1 MQNKPVTPI
10 PAFLFFAIL
19 LTAVSCKKEK
29 QAPGTPAIPAAEME
43 YFNLMDRE
51 IKANAP
57 SFSIDVNHDGRK
69 DLAFGTLLVG
79 DPINQVDKLQF
90 LIASNIQ
97 VNLPVNDSEE
107 VPVMNNGDE
116 ILPADFN
123 GYRWFE
129 LSSVVLVQKVISFT
143 APDVWE
149 GHWKNAVHS
158 YLPYQ
163 VAENGKRYNGWVE
176 LSTNLTGEKI
186 ILHRAAVCKEA
197 NRVIK
202 AGK

>member
-19 LTAVSCKKEK
+19 LTAGSCKKEK

-69 DLAFGTLLVG
+69 DLAFDTLLVG

-116 ILPADFN
+116 ILPEDFN

-129 LSSVVLVQKVISFT
+129 F
-143 APDVWE
+143 AH
-149 GHWKNAVHS
+149 G
-158 YLPYQ
+158 
-163 VAENGKRYNGWVE
+163 
-176 LSTNLTGEKI
+176 
-186 ILHRAAVCKEA
+186 
-197 NRVIK
+197 
-202 AGK
+202 